1 MEYVVLI
8 YRDETDAPEYGSPE
22 WEQMMAGFLAF
33 NQRLI
38 DGGHWITGG
47 GLQTTPSATT
57 VRLST
62 GTVPKVLD
70 GPYAETKEQ
79 LGGFYLVTAES
90 LDDVL
95 ELAKGLPIEGA
106 IEVRP
111 LTYRPAGE

>member
-1 MEYVVLI
+1 MEYMVLI

-57 VRLST
+57 VRLSPEPCPRGWAGRT
-62 GTVPKVLD
+62 P
-70 GPYAETKEQ
+70 
-79 LGGFYLVTAES
+79 
-90 LDDVL
+90 
-95 ELAKGLPIEGA
+95 
-106 IEVRP
+106 RP
-111 LTYRPAGE
+111 RSSWAVSTWSRPNPWTTCSNWPRGCRSRAPSKCGR

>member
-1 MEYVVLI
+1 MEYMVLI
-8 YRDETDAPEYGSPE
+8 YRDETNAPEYGSPE
-22 WEQMMAGFLAF
+22 WEQMMSGFLAF

-57 VRLST
+57 VRLT
-62 GTVPKVLD
+62 AGTVPKVLD

-79 LGGFYLVTAES
+79 LGGFYLVTADS

-95 ELAKGLPIEGA
+95 ELAEGLPIEGA

-111 LTYRPAGE
+111 LTFRPAGD